1 MLENNG
7 SGSVAATVL
16 LPRHHV
22 SIMYYDDVGQLS
34 LAVSL
39 ACIVIV

>member
-1 MLENNG
+1 MCWRTMEAVQWLC
-7 SGSVAATVL
+7 SAAA
-16 LPRHHV
+16 RHHV

-39 ACIVIV
+39 VCIVIV